1 MQRAHFDDWR
11 LDEASVSKADKVM
24 QVNLPFIWSFAYSA
38 VCSMEIICTN
48 SSVELA
54 FPKAQFLLVFL
65 KLAGRQKPGRSLFTQ
80 LPHVSQLVRYN
91 NWHSSVQSYPANL
104 FLAFQVHFYNLYMSF
119 QVQKGCVE
127 VSFVPESRQ
136 RNIFTHFS
144 TGAGAVLFGS

>member
-54 FPKAQFLLVFL
+54 FPKA
-65 KLAGRQKPGRSLFTQ
+65 
-80 LPHVSQLVRYN
+80 
-91 NWHSSVQSYPANL
+91 
-104 FLAFQVHFYNLYMSF
+104 
-119 QVQKGCVE
+119 
-127 VSFVPESRQ
+127 
-136 RNIFTHFS
+136 
-144 TGAGAVLFGS
+144 